1 MLRIFRTHFQRVVL
15 VNTYI
20 YIYFKWQLWT
30 FLNIAS
36 SRISSMIFP
45 STGAVSRWSEVYG
58 EDIIRCEIGFIRTWA
73 YHPFAQGQ
81 YSCSDN
87 KGCNAK
93 TIDDLISVWKGAKL
107 FLNLR
112 LHFSE
117 LYIWMSFEKQ
127 IYISGP
133 WQMRSQPKD
142 CNTHSI

>member
-36 SRISSMIFP
+36 SRISSTIFP

-93 TIDDLISVWKGAKL
+93 TIDDLISVWKDANT
-107 FLNLR
+107 F
-112 LHFSE
+112 FESE
-117 LYIWMSFEKQ
+117 TAIFRIIYLDVIWKAD
-127 IYISGP
+127 IYFRAMANEEP
-133 WQMRSQPKD
+133 
-142 CNTHSI
+142 T